1 MQIDIK
7 QAAILLGGEVL
18 RGSRNRISCPGPG
31 HSKHDRSL
39 SVTFN
44 ADGTFTTN
52 SFAEDDFRDCRDHVK
67 ARLGFSDAR
76 PSVHV
81 TPLPD
86 FSEMIDVQRRIND
99 ARRIWEST
107 VPLKGTLAEVY
118 LESRGLSYDGD
129 ALAFRP
135 SCRSMVALMTDA
147 LTGEPCGV
155 HRTFLDAEGR
165 KIDKKMRGRAKGAVV
180 RLYELEAPFGL
191 GIAEGIE
198 TALASDFR
206 PIWAGLTA
214 GGLAGLP
221 VLPHV
226 EALTVFADHDRAG
239 IQAANTVGERWHAA
253 GREVTLTAPA
263 EQGKD
268 FADREA
274 A

>member
-7 QAAILLGGEVL
+7 RAAILLGGDDYSGNRVL
-18 RGSRNRISCPGPG
+18 CPGPG

-67 ARLGFSDAR
+67 ARLGYSDAR
-76 PSVHV
+76 PIVHV
-81 TPLPD
+81 APFPD
-86 FSEMIDVQRRIND
+86 LSGLIDVQRRIDD
-99 ARRIWEST
+99 ARRIWESCE
-107 VPLKGTLAEVY
+107 PLKGTLAEVY

-135 SCRSMVALMTDA
+135 TCRSMVALMTDA

-180 RLYELEAPFGL
+180 RLYDLEAPFGL

-198 TALASDFR
+198 TALATDFR
-206 PIWAGLTA
+206 PTWAGLTA
-214 GGLAGLP
+214 GGVASLP

-253 GREVTLTAPA
+253 GREVTLVMPA
-263 EQGKD
+263 DAGRD